1 MATTKKPWHAY
12 KIGSPS
18 TRANWVEPTCRP
30 CTEVSHVSHVETAL
44 RIVGAKQI
52 KQGLVFD
59 ESMLNTE
66 RILVT
71 WLSPN
76 SWVNGFRY
84 GNVRFTY
91 NFADLIKDKHFY
103 WVEDMTAYNPT
114 ACRILITSTD
124 RSASLPTY
132 DPNRGDG
139 PWWFDSSSGT
149 HYINGNYCLEF
160 MVEDDLKVR
169 KATGV
174 DFVKHH
180 SEWCSEHR
188 TSPKDCDELGLS
200 NGKGGARFLMLAAGR
215 GVDLSLLRKS
225 LIEED
230 GELSYRVKDAL
241 GWVAHKFQ
249 KLNYSANVKASSD
262 TGKAVARAVLN
273 ALAIG
278 QKSEADL
285 LASMFYSEGSLTK
298 ALASVI
304 GESLGWDDTDAI
316 RSAMS

>member
-12 KIGSPS
+12 KIGLPS
-18 TRANWVEPTCRP
+18 ARANWVEPTCQP

-44 RIVGAKQI
+44 RIVGAKLI
-52 KQGLVFD
+52 RQGLVFD

-91 NFADLIKDKHFY
+91 DFADLVKDKHFY
-103 WVEDMTAYNPT
+103 WVEAMTAYNPT
-114 ACRILITSTD
+114 ACRILITSAD
-124 RSASLPTY
+124 RSAILPTY
-132 DPNRGDG
+132 DPSRGDG
-139 PWWFDSSSGT
+139 PWWFDSSSGK
-149 HYINGNYCLEF
+149 HYVNGNYCLEF

-169 KATGV
+169 KATCV
-174 DFVKHH
+174 DFVQHH
-180 SEWCSEHR
+180 GEYCSEHR
-188 TSPKDCDELGLS
+188 TSPKDCNELGLS
-200 NGKGGARFLMLAAGR
+200 NGRGGARFLMLAASR

-230 GELSYRVKDAL
+230 AELSYRVTNAL

-249 KLNYSANVKASSD
+249 KLDYAARVRASSD
-262 TGKAVARAVLN
+262 MGKAVARAVLN
-273 ALAIG
+273 ALAID

-285 LASMFYSEGSLTK
+285 LASMFYSESSLIK
-298 ALASVI
+298 ALAVVI
-304 GESLGWDDTDAI
+304 GESIGWEDTDAI